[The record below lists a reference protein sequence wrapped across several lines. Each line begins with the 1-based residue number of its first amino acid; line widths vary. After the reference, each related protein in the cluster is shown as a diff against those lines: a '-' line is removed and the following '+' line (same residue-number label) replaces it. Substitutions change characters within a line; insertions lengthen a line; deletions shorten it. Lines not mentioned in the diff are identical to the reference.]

1 MWQEE
6 NKMYKNKSTVT
17 EDENTLPDI
26 NLQGKQLSDLRC
38 SLILYLENNGYAEK
52 TIHRYNHELDLLQV
66 MMNEKGVIYSYFP
79 HERWLKFL

>member
-1 MWQEE
+1 
-6 NKMYKNKSTVT
+6 MYKNKSTVT

-66 MMNEKGVIYSYFP
+66 LMKEKGVIYYTTDIGGTILRTAFTVSQ
-79 HERWLKFL
+79 